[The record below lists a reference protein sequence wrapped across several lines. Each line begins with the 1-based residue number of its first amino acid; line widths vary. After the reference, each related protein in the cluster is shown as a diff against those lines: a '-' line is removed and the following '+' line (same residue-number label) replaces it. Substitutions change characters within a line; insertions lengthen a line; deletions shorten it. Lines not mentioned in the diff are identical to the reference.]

1 MSSATEPESSDSDS
15 PGSIAE
21 FLTGSSSESEGS
33 YSNRSTTTTAD
44 SDRESVASSVIKTT
58 SQEDYMSD
66 PVEPLLLESD
76 AEQPPAAVVSEP
88 AKKPAA
94 TKKKSNSKKRPLEK
108 PEKPDKP
115 AKAARA
121 AKATKAKPKGPV
133 KKKPKKTVAAAIATT
148 DSSEDIDADVD
159 SEFEE
164 EAEQKAEQ
172 AIRDRL
178 REKALEAFKLKHADR
193 LQHGRHVYQ
202 RAMTKVST
210 VYLEH
215 FKWKLFGGRQVGG
228 AINVSTELKFVCDR
242 DIVKELAEPT
252 DKRTY
257 LATYDKTKEG
267 DDIEWPKFGD
277 LVDAILYW
285 KAFMAREKSCTFP
298 EVYVQVKMSLKTIYT
313 HFEADF
319 LHDKTM
325 VSGVQFSQNKT
336 VVKKPNVVASGSNDK
351 QTQDL
356 LAEIARLKALVK

>member
-1 MSSATEPESSDSDS
+1 MSSATEQSSDSDS

-33 YSNRSTTTTAD
+33 YSD
-44 SDRESVASSVIKTT
+44 SEQESVSSSVIKSAT

-76 AEQPPAAVVSEP
+76 AEEPVVPEP
-88 AKKPAA
+88 AKKPA
-94 TKKKSNSKKRPLEK
+94 TKKKSSSKKRPLEK

-115 AKAARA
+115 AKAAKVA
-121 AKATKAKPKGPV
+121 NATKAKPKGPT
-133 KKKPKKTVAAAIATT
+133 KKKPKKTVAIAS
-148 DSSEDIDADVD
+148 DSSEGSDADVD

-172 AIRDRL
+172 AIRDQM
-178 REKALEAFKLKHADR
+178 REKALEAFKLKYADR

-202 RAMTKVST
+202 RVMTKIST
-210 VYLEH
+210 VFVEQ

-277 LVDAILYW
+277 LLDAIVPLFIGKHSW
-285 KAFMAREKSCTFP
+285 PEKN
-298 EVYVQVKMSLKTIYT
+298 
-313 HFEADF
+313 HA
-319 LHDKTM
+319 H
-325 VSGVQFSQNKT
+325 SQKCMC
-336 VVKKPNVVASGSNDK
+336 K
-351 QTQDL
+351 
-356 LAEIARLKALVK
+356 